1 MTATKTIGFAIVG
14 TGAIAENHAGAIQTA
29 QHAELRAVTNRNPQ
43 KAEAFVQS
51 FPAEVEP
58 DLSSLLA
65 RQDIDVV
72 CITTPTG
79 NHAEVAI
86 PAFQAGK
93 HVLCEKPLEINL
105 ERVDRMISAA
115 RENQCILASVF
126 QSRFGAGA
134 KTLKKAVAQGRFGQ
148 LTVCNVKTKW
158 WRSQEYY
165 DSGGWRG
172 TWETD
177 GGGALMNQGIHGVDL
192 LQWLVGVPDEVQA
205 FSATL
210 AHQRIETEDT
220 LLANLKYPHGALGNI
235 ECTTSAY
242 PGFARTI
249 EISGDRGSAFLKDD
263 ILTHW
268 EFADPLPED
277 AKIRDEQPES
287 KLQGGASNPKLAS
300 SYGHQM
306 HVEDL
311 VRAIREEKPVAIP
324 GEEGRNAVAI
334 IEAIYESV
342 RTGNRVKVSQNG

>member
-1 MTATKTIGFAIVG
+1 MTDTKPIGFAIVG
-14 TGAIAENHAGAIQTA
+14 TGSIAENHAGAIQA
-29 QHAELRAVTNRNPQ
+29 AEHAVLRAVTNRSLE
-43 KAEAFVQS
+43 KTKSFVQS
-51 FPAEVEP
+51 YPADIEP
-58 DLSSLLA
+58 DLESLLN
-65 RQDIDVV
+65 RDDVDVV

-79 NHAEVAI
+79 NHAEIAI

-93 HVLCEKPLEINL
+93 HVLCEKPLDINL
-105 ERVDRMISAA
+105 ERIDRMLAAA
-115 RENQCILASVF
+115 RENDRILASVF

-134 KTLKKAVAQGRFGQ
+134 KTLKNAVEQGRFGQ

-165 DSGGWRG
+165 DGGGWRG
-172 TWETD
+172 TWEMD

-192 LQWLVGVPDEVQA
+192 LQWLVGVPKEVQA

-220 LLANLKYPHGALGNI
+220 LLANLKYSHGALGNI

-249 EISGDRGSAFLKDD
+249 EISGDQGSAFLKDD

-268 EFADPLPED
+268 EFAKPLPED
-277 AKIRDEQPES
+277 EKIRDEQPES

-311 VRAIREEKPVAIP
+311 VRAIREGQPVAIP

-334 IEAIYESV
+334 IEAIYESAKSGTPV
-342 RTGNRVKVSQNG
+342 PVQG